1 MLFFILFYYID
12 FNQLRPMHLIVT
24 KRWMKVGTKMF
35 FKITKILIFISL
47 VWRHIIKR
55 VFCFL
60 DVKSRIGS
68 ELRILRSVP
77 RILRFVFHANFKSR
91 FEIRIRE
98 NFICWFGFEI
108 RDSWNFEILGFGFDI
123 RIGTRRRLEIWI
135 RDSIRTYQICEI
147 AVYWLTVINHFLPVS
162 FTLPRQWTTRFVFFS
177 NI

>member
-1 MLFFILFYYID
+1 MKAYYKKGV
-12 FNQLRPMHLIVT
+12 L
-24 KRWMKVGTKMF
+24 
-35 FKITKILIFISL
+35 
-47 VWRHIIKR
+47 
-55 VFCFL
+55 FL

-77 RILRFVFHANFKSR
+77 RILRFVFHANLKSR

-123 RIGTRRRLEIWI
+123 RIGTRRRSEIWI

-147 AVYWLTVINHFLPVS
+147 AVYWLIVINHFLPVS
-162 FTLPRQWTTRFVFFS
+162 FTLPRQWTVNLKIRPSNLKIRVFLKYLNQIRDPS
-177 NI
+177 SK